1 MVGAVL
7 PPAPAAA
14 VLAIVSRHM
23 RARATARAWYW
34 YVYMCGAHGGAGG
47 GRDAAGVAAPAR
59 RLPRAA
65 WSRFCAAAVV
75 LRREETER
83 RDFCSFNGLRLNSE
97 AVMIC
102 RDGNTKR
109 DDCSY

>member
-1 MVGAVL
+1 
-7 PPAPAAA
+7 
-14 VLAIVSRHM
+14 M
-23 RARATARAWYW
+23 RGTGTCTCVARTAGP
-34 YVYMCGAHGGAGG
+34 VG

-102 RDGNTKR
+102 RDDEIPNEIIVRTSIFFGGVQE
-109 DDCSY
+109 